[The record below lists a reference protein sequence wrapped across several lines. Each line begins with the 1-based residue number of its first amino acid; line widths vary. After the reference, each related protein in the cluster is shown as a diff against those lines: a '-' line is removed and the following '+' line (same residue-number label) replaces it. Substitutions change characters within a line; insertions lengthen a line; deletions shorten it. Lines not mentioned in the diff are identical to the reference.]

1 MTSVHR
7 AGGTTAYRSDPK
19 LSGRWRVFPLSED
32 DLTASPAVTSSTSS
46 TTTPAKANRL
56 HRYNAAMPLRLR
68 LRAIG
73 ASRVALGGI
82 HWLSDKEQ
90 TMSRQFCRT
99 RPFLLSLAGA
109 FTLAAAGT
117 GLAAEVTHSVEHTF
131 SVDDVQGGFDGSV
144 FAEDPTIICGLPVD
158 GSPSCP
164 LGGPQPEPDKTG
176 IMLYP
181 VNSEFGFIVSDF
193 VGAATKSRDDGV
205 WGEGWVGDIYENNQ
219 IVGLRVSNVPTDTFK
234 VKSNMGTWCAGLG
247 GTSIKCST
255 EHYSVLE
262 HVKTCFET
270 IPYLYADPA
279 TGEQGPLTNP
289 ATGEVIGT
297 CAEGKLDNTLRKVV
311 GGIPG
316 DPLEPGEIL
325 PANESTVRDQIAVGP
340 DYGLTFKDDGKAL
353 YRFGNLV
360 KRPNDVRIYA
370 KLPLPQEWK
379 DNPETDFPVL
389 EARLI
394 VEHLITNNP
403 NDQLRPEDMEN
414 EGATGRIPKYLAI
427 GEYRYSV
434 GECYEGD
441 GDYLPEGTYLKTPV
455 RGEGQD
461 ADPAYSA
468 DLVEG
473 FTNAW
478 YTTIQRDPF
487 EPDPVSGI
495 GPRWRLRANKF
506 GQDIP
511 GLEIPLIECSPVPF
525 TSENIK
531 YEVGE
536 PTVTTINLL
545 DWKSSDTIPESPL
558 LSSRGWIDAA
568 QNLQNLAPDGN
579 PAAPNG
585 ISINGLP
592 LTPDFDLAVYIKGD
606 QKPTSIFKAR
616 LEIVYEGEGGGVEPP
631 ATAFDMAVTEF
642 KVPSKVKYGDVRK
655 IDATVANYGPAIA
668 SGVLNIV
675 GTLDGVTIE
684 TQSFVFGPMAPGESE
699 KTTFSWLVDNPGG
712 TVNWTA
718 TLIAD
723 GDTNTA
729 NNSYTASTV
738 IR

>member
-19 LSGRWRVFPLSED
+19 LSGRWHVLPLSED
-32 DLTASPAVTSSTSS
+32 DLTASSAVTSSTSS
-46 TTTPAKANRL
+46 TTTPARANRP
-56 HRYNAAMPLRLR
+56 HGYNAAIPLRPR
-68 LRAIG
+68 LCAIG

-99 RPFLLSLAGA
+99 RPFVLLLAGA
-109 FTLAAAGT
+109 FALAAAGP
-117 GLAAEVTHSVEHTF
+117 GLADRVPWSAEHTF

-193 VGAATKSRDDGV
+193 VGAATKSRDDNI

-262 HVKTCFET
+262 HVKTCYET
-270 IPYLYADPA
+270 IPYFYADA
-279 TGEQGPLTNP
+279 DGTQGPLTDP

-297 CAEGKLDNTLRKVV
+297 CAEGKLDNTLRTVV
-311 GGIPG
+311 DGVPG

-325 PANESTVRDQIAVGP
+325 LANESTVRDQIAVGP

-379 DNPETDFPVL
+379 DNPNTDFEVL

-414 EGATGRIPKYLAI
+414 EGATGRIP
-427 GEYRYSV
+427 RYDGFEGLRTSPAD
-434 GECYEGD
+434 CYEGD
-441 GDYLPEGTYLKTPV
+441 GDLILAGTVFQTTE

-468 DLVEG
+468 DLQEG

-487 EPDPVSGI
+487 EEDPETGI
-495 GPRWRLRANKF
+495 GPRWRLKANKF

-511 GLEIPLIECSPVPF
+511 GLEIPAKECSPVPF

-545 DWKSSDTIPESPL
+545 DWKASDTIPESPL
-558 LSSRGWIDAA
+558 LSSRGWVDSAY
-568 QNLQNLAPDGN
+568 NLQNLDPDGV
-579 PAAPNG
+579 ADAPNG

-592 LTPDFDLAVYIKGD
+592 LTEDFDLAVYIKGD

-631 ATAFDMAVTEF
+631 PTGFDMAVTEF
-642 KVPSKVKYGDVRK
+642 KVPGKVKVGFVRK
-655 IDATVANYGPAIA
+655 ISATVANYGPAIA

-675 GTLDGVTIE
+675 GTLDGETIE
-684 TQSFVFGPMAPGESE
+684 AQSFEFGPMAPGESE
-699 KTTFSWLVDNPGG
+699 KTTFSWVVGDDRGI
-712 TVNWTA
+712 VNWTA

-723 GDTNTA
+723 GDTNLA
-729 NNSYTASTV
+729 NNEYTASTL